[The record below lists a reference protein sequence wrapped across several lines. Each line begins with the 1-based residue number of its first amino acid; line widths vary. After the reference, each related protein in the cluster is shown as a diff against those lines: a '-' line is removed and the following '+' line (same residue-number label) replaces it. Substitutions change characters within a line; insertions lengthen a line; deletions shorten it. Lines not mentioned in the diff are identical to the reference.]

1 MAGRGTTLKLIY
13 NFRVFPRYVP
23 RGSAINKGNMKS
35 SIKKLKNCK
44 HSFEVI
50 LPAEK
55 VKEAFDEVYADLG
68 KYASVHG
75 FRRGKAPRDLLELHY
90 SKTAKEEVLK
100 KLIPETYEK
109 VLEEH
114 KLDPLGY
121 PDVRDVK
128 LDMKEGFSYKASVET
143 KPEINLKNY
152 KGLKLKRK
160 SVEVKEEDIAK
171 NLEYLR
177 EMHAQNV
184 PKEGSSEKEKVLPKL
199 DDEFAKDLGF
209 ENLEE
214 LKEAIKENLKAK
226 LEQESAIGLEIQII
240 DKLLEGIDFE
250 VPETL
255 VNSEKERLI
264 KDADMHIKYM
274 EALQKKENPDK
285 KFSLEEKDKKELE
298 ENAFKQAVRHVKA
311 FFILDKVAQSE
322 KIYLNEEEIDKY
334 IEGLSVQYK
343 KTKDEVRSYLEKGH
357 VMDELAVNMRN
368 KKVMEFLLKEAKVE

>member
-1 MAGRGTTLKLIY
+1 MKL
-13 NFRVFPRYVP
+13 
-23 RGSAINKGNMKS
+23 

-44 HSFEVI
+44 HSFEVN

-68 KYASVHG
+68 KYASVPG
-75 FRRGKAPRDLLELHY
+75 FRQGKAPRDLLELHY

-100 KLIPETYEK
+100 KLIPETYKK

-121 PDVRDVK
+121 PDVTDVK
-128 LDMKEGFSYKASVET
+128 LDMKEGFSYKASIET

-152 KGLKLKRK
+152 KGFKLKRK

-177 EMHAQNV
+177 EMHSQNV
-184 PKEGSSEKEKVLPKL
+184 PKEGSQEKEKVLPKL

-209 ENLEE
+209 ENMEK
-214 LKEAIKENLKAK
+214 LKEAVKQDMKAK
-226 LEQESAIGLEIQII
+226 LEQDSEANLEVQII
-240 DKLLEGIDFE
+240 DNLLDSVDFE

-255 VNSEKERLI
+255 VNSEKERLM
-264 KDADMHIKYM
+264 KDADMRIKYM
-274 EALQKKENPDK
+274 EALQKKENP
-285 KFSLEEKDKKELE
+285 KDPSARHRNFGGLQDQENSSNFPGKKELE
-298 ENAFKQAVRHVKA
+298 ENAFKQAARQVKA
-311 FFILDKVAQSE
+311 FFILDKIAQSE
-322 KIYLNEEEIDKY
+322 KIYLKEEEIDKY
-334 IEGLSVQYK
+334 IEGLAAQYK

-357 VMDELAVNMRN
+357 GIDELAVNMRN
-368 KKVMEFLLKEAKVE
+368 KKVMEFLLKEARVE